1 MRLFTIP
8 RCGAALMTM
17 AMLSG
22 LAGCS
27 DAPSTTSSTT
37 EPAAT
42 VTKSIPAATAGAS
55 PPVAAQVQPSVP
67 AVPSFDFTGTWVDNK
82 ASCVATD
89 FYMHLGDDG
98 RAHLFGQ
105 DGRWS
110 ARPGA
115 IAFDMEAAEASE
127 ISDAQR
133 AWSAVVKV
141 TPRGKDAMTVNWQ
154 SGQTVTY
161 HRCPD

>member
-1 MRLFTIP
+1 MRLFDIP
-8 RCGAALMTM
+8 RCGASLMTM

-22 LAGCS
+22 LAGCG

-42 VTKSIPAATAGAS
+42 VARTSPAATAAAS
-55 PPVAAQVQPSVP
+55 PRTAVQVPQPVP
-67 AVPSFDFTGTWVDNK
+67 AAPSFNFTGTWVDNK
-82 ASCVATD
+82 ASCVGTD
-89 FYMHLGDDG
+89 FYMHLSDDG

-110 ARPGA
+110 ARPGT

-127 ISDAQR
+127 TSDAQN

-141 TPRGKDAMTVNWQ
+141 TPRGTGSMTVNWE
-154 SGQTVTY
+154 SGQIVTY